1 ARGTNGP
8 VIANLAWP
16 QDGQAADCL
25 TEGEA
30 GKFPTN
36 EAGIVQRILNNPAD
50 FYINI
55 HNSVFP
61 NGAIRGQ
68 LSDTEDE

>member
-1 ARGTNGP
+1 ME
-8 VIANLAWP
+8 VNLAWP

-30 GKFPTN
+30 GKGLDPG
-36 EAGIVQRILNNPAD
+36 EVQRILAD
-50 FYINI
+50 PSGYYVNV
-55 HNSVFP
+55 HNTEFP

-68 LSDTEDE
+68 LHGDH